1 MSALGEAL
9 RRKYRTP
16 GAALR
21 QLGLDEDLL
30 DDIEGRDNHMPPR
43 FTRARRM
50 GRDEEEADNL
60 QEIKDMLS
68 DGDLDYGDLIAAAVE
83 YCPENRREELHRAL
97 GEMGEDSRQGR
108 SHRSWARDR
117 LERRRLGHDVR
128 GARRL
133 GRDDPEP
140 FPGRPRPGGTMDP
153 IAGDRRRMAGDA
165 AIGSSPDAM
174 FRRLYPNASPI
185 DRF

>member
-9 RRKYRTP
+9 RKKFATP
-16 GAALR
+16 QAALR

-30 DDIEGRDNHMPPR
+30 DDIEGRDNRMTPR

-50 GRDEEEADNL
+50 GRDEEEAENL
-60 QEIKDMLS
+60 QEIKDML
-68 DGDLDYGDLIAAAVE
+68 DGDASFGDIIAACIEAAPQE
-83 YCPENRREELHRAL
+83 QQEEVYQAL
-97 GEMGEDSRQGR
+97 REMGQDSRGP
-108 SHRSWARDR
+108 RSWARDR
-117 LERRRLGHDVR
+117 MEQ
-128 GARRL
+128 RRL
-133 GRDDPEP
+133 GRDARGRRRLSRDDPMP
-140 FPGRPRPGGTMDP
+140 FKGMPETGGTMV
-153 IAGDRRRMAGDA
+153 GEGEDRRRMGADS